1 MGMFDDYR
9 RMRKAGKQ
17 AEAAMGRP
25 TTTLGR
31 LTNLPNDMRAAADH
45 AEWVASQSAGPTD
58 ELAGGIAGTA
68 VIHAHRSTGA
78 MSGFDP
84 VSELDLEVRLPGRE
98 TYPVT
103 ATIRIPYTQ
112 LVKVTVGRELTIR
125 VDPEDRARI
134 AVDW

>member
-9 RMRKAGKQ
+9 RMRQAGRQ

-31 LTNLPNDMRAAADH
+31 LANLPNDMRAAADH
-45 AEWVASQSAGPTD
+45 AEWVAGQSAGPAD
-58 ELAGGIAGTA
+58 ELVGGIAGTA
-68 VIHAHRSTGA
+68 VIGGHRSTGA

-98 TYPVT
+98 AYEVT
-103 ATIRIPYTQ
+103 ATIRIPYTH
-112 LVKVTVGRELTIR
+112 LVKMTVGRELTVR
-125 VDPEDRARI
+125 VDPENRARV